1 MLKKSPP
8 AHNTAARDSV
18 SDDQHDILLDVENF
32 PDQPIERSV
41 AELINHAVRLGASDL
56 FLHCNDKDVEVSV
69 RYLGI
74 IRHVATL
81 DLDTGSRCISHTR
94 AAAGM
99 KFADRRHPQDGRWTY
114 RSADGHITNL
124 RLSSIPSMHGESF
137 AMRLLERESPLT
149 KIEALGLV
157 GPQTEIVRSL
167 LGNSSG
173 LIIVSGPTGSGK
185 TTTMYSCLH
194 HLNNGRRKI
203 HTIEDPIEYG
213 VRGLL
218 QSEADE
224 VNGPTFSELLRG
236 VVRQSPD
243 VIMVGEIRD
252 PVTAQTAVL
261 AANSG
266 QLVFVTLHASIAA
279 SAIHS
284 MLSLNVPPYFLCTSL
299 LAVISQRLV
308 RTLHPEK
315 KIKLNFSHAPRT
327 FDEVRQYLRGDEGQ
341 YIYTADSSEGDE
353 GFVGRTGL
361 FELMPMSPAIR
372 TMVSQIAPAN
382 VIHQRALDEGMI
394 DFRRAALLK
403 VAQGVTSF
411 EELQRVLPSAEF
423 WGEILE
429 AY

>member
-1 MLKKSPP
+1 MLKTTIPTTPVDHESSMESG
-8 AHNTAARDSV
+8 HNF
-18 SDDQHDILLDVENF
+18 LLDVEDF
-32 PDQPIERSV
+32 PDQPIEQSV
-41 AELINHAVRLGASDL
+41 AELIDHAVRLGASDL
-56 FLHCNDKDVEVSV
+56 FLCCNEDDVDVTI
-69 RYLGI
+69 RHLGI
-74 IRHVATL
+74 IRYVASL
-81 DLDTGSRCISHTR
+81 DSDTGNRCIAHTR
-94 AAAGM
+94 ASAGM
-99 KFADRRHPQDGRWTY
+99 KFADRRHPQDGRWTF
-114 RSADGHITNL
+114 RNRNGRVTNL

-137 AMRLLERESPLT
+137 AMRLLERDSPLT
-149 KIEALGLV
+149 DIESLGLV
-157 GPQTEIVRSL
+157 GPQTEIMRSL

-173 LIIVSGPTGSGK
+173 LVIVSGPTGSGK
-185 TTTMYSCLH
+185 TTTMYACMH
-194 HLNNGRRKI
+194 HLNDGRRKI

-213 VRGLL
+213 VRGLR

-224 VNGPTFSELLRG
+224 VNGPKFSELLRG

-252 PVTAQTAVL
+252 SVTAETAVL

-315 KIKLNFSHAPRT
+315 KIRLNLTHAPRT
-327 FDEVRQYLRGDEGQ
+327 FDEVRPYLHGEEGN
-341 YIYTADSSEGDE
+341 YIYAADNSQGDE

-361 FELMPMSPAIR
+361 FEVMPMSPAIR

-403 VAQGVTSF
+403 VAQGVTSV

-423 WGEILE
+423 WGEFME
-429 AY
+429 AI

>member
-1 MLKKSPP
+1 MLRQTSPETSDNHEP
-8 AHNTAARDSV
+8 AKYETREF
-18 SDDQHDILLDVENF
+18 LLDVEDF
-32 PDQPIERSV
+32 TDQSIDRSV
-41 AELINHAVRLGASDL
+41 AELVDHAVKIGASDL
-56 FLHCNDKDVEVSV
+56 FLHCNEDEVEVSV
-69 RYLGI
+69 RHLGI
-74 IRHVATL
+74 IRHIASL
-81 DLDTGSRCISHTR
+81 DLDTGSRCIAHIR

-99 KFADRRHPQDGRWTY
+99 KFADRRHPQDGRWTFRNRNGY
-114 RSADGHITNL
+114 VTNL

-137 AMRLLERESPLT
+137 AMRLLPRDSPLT
-149 KIEALGLV
+149 DIESLGLV
-157 GPQTEIVRSL
+157 GPQSEIMRSL

-173 LIIVSGPTGSGK
+173 LILVSGPTGSGK
-185 TTTMYSCLH
+185 TTTMYACMH

-224 VNGPTFSELLRG
+224 VNGPTFNELLRG

-252 PVTAQTAVL
+252 SVTAETAVL

-266 QLVFVTLHASIAA
+266 QLVFVTLHASVAA

-315 KIKLNFSHAPRT
+315 RIRVNLTHAPQT
-327 FDEVRQYLRGDEGQ
+327 FDEVRRYLRGDEGN
-341 YIYTADSSEGDE
+341 YVYAADATHGDE
-353 GFVGRTGL
+353 GYVDLTGL
-361 FELMPMSPAIR
+361 FEVMPMSPAIR

-403 VAQGVTSF
+403 VAKGVTSF

-423 WGEILE
+423 WGEIME
-429 AY
+429 AI